1 MMKLSVN
8 KQYGMGLGGLIMV
21 IATVLFLVVL
31 GMKLVP
37 HYAHNMQ
44 IESLFKKIVNDPEMQ
59 NATVKDIR
67 AAYTKRALIDYIND
81 LAADDVEV
89 SKEDGHITLSANYFV
104 KIPVAGN
111 VKFLIEFNPSA
122 TK

>member
-1 MMKLSVN
+1 MMKLSLN
-8 KQYGMGLGGLIMV
+8 KQYGMGLGSLIIV
-21 IATVLFLVVL
+21 IAAVLFVVVL

-37 HYAHNMQ
+37 SYAHNLQ

-67 AAYTKRALIDYIND
+67 ASYTKRALIDYIND

-89 SKEDGHITLSANYFV
+89 TKDDGHITLSASYSV

-111 VKFLIEFNPSA
+111 VSFLIEFNPNA

>member
-1 MMKLSVN
+1 MKISVN
-8 KQYGMGLGGLIMV
+8 KQYGMGLGGLIII
-21 IATVLFLVVL
+21 IAAVLFLVVL

-37 HYAHNMQ
+37 SYAHNMQ

-67 AAYTKRALIDYIND
+67 ASYTKRALIDYIND
-81 LAADDVEV
+81 LSADDVEI
-89 SKEDGHITLSANYFV
+89 SKDDGHITMNASYSV

-111 VKFLIEFNPSA
+111 VSFLIEFKPSA

>member
-1 MMKLSVN
+1 MNVLAN
-8 KQYGMGLGGLIMV
+8 KQRGMGLGGLIMV
-21 IATVLFLVVL
+21 IAAVLFVVVL
-31 GMKLVP
+31 GMKLLP
-37 HYAHNMQ
+37 TYAHNYQ

-67 AAYTKRALIDYIND
+67 ASYTKRALIDYIND
-81 LAADDVEV
+81 LAADDIEIT
-89 SKEDGHITLSANYFV
+89 KDDGHITLGASYSV

-111 VKFLIEFNPSA
+111 VSFLIEFKPSA